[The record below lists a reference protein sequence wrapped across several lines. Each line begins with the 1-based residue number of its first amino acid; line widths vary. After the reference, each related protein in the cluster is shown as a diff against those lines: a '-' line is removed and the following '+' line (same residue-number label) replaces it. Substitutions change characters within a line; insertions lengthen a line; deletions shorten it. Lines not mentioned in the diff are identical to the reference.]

1 MTTEEKLKHF
11 EESSI
16 SKAKSL
22 ASDMIR
28 DHQKALDQIFCE
40 HKKEKDRQIALQI
53 QTETESLRRAN
64 NMTLSREQLKMKR
77 ICTQKNEELKEQIF
91 SEVLEKLKNYR
102 KTEDYTSLLQQQIDK
117 IHEVA
122 GNQEVKIYF
131 DPEDAPLVESLHA
144 EGHSSFL
151 IADDTFLGGTKA
163 MIPSRHILIDHS
175 FQTKLEEAKK
185 DFTFHGGMTH
195 E

>member
-53 QTETESLRRAN
+53 
-64 NMTLSREQLKMKR
+64 
-77 ICTQKNEELKEQIF
+77 
-91 SEVLEKLKNYR
+91 
-102 KTEDYTSLLQQQIDK
+102 
-117 IHEVA
+117 
-122 GNQEVKIYF
+122 
-131 DPEDAPLVESLHA
+131 
-144 EGHSSFL
+144 
-151 IADDTFLGGTKA
+151 
-163 MIPSRHILIDHS
+163 
-175 FQTKLEEAKK
+175 
-185 DFTFHGGMTH
+185 
-195 E
+195 